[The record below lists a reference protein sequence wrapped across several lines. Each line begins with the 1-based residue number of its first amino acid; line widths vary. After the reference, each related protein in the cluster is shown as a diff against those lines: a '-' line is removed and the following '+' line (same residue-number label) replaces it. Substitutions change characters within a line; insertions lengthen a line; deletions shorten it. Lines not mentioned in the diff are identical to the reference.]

1 MRIKGRNKK
10 EPRLAICRG
19 FRRRGSAPRSV
30 KRNTAALEDSSGGLP
45 GSVRFRTS
53 RQTARR
59 FFAAACCRPKCRGP
73 RAASKEKS
81 PGRGQSPGASTAD
94 SLVRGSRGA
103 KREDV
108 SSRIRGHYMP
118 GCFPFRFAREHADG
132 VRPLEASRHRNTSAL
147 RETSAIRLHTW
158 EPMGRTCLCPLGTQ
172 WGGP

>member
-45 GSVRFRTS
+45 GSVRFRTC

-73 RAASKEKS
+73 SAASKEPSAASKEKA
-81 PGRGQSPGASTAD
+81 PGAANRPGLPPRIRLSGVHAVLSAKTFHQG
-94 SLVRGSRGA
+94 LGVIICRGA
-103 KREDV
+103 FLFG
-108 SSRIRGHYMP
+108 SLANMP
-118 GCFPFRFAREHADG
+118 TACGRLKHPDIEIPPPC
-132 VRPLEASRHRNTSAL
+132 VRPLQFVC
-147 RETSAIRLHTW
+147 I
-158 EPMGRTCLCPLGTQ
+158 LGNQ
-172 WGGP
+172 WGVRAFVR